1 MSKFERDRLLTSQ
14 IRLRRIVGALGIG
27 LPFILP
33 IASFVCMDAT
43 MVESSISAYYG
54 TEMRD
59 IFVGIMCV
67 IGVFLFA
74 YKGYDAW
81 DDRASHLAGVS
92 AVGVALFPVT
102 CYNEAIVAI
111 HYLSATVLFL
121 TLAYISRY
129 RFTRSSPK
137 KAKTEGKKKR
147 NKVYKWCAYVM
158 IFGLI
163 AIGAFKLSGL
173 SAMSC
178 NAAFIVSTIVLALII
193 ILFLIRV
200 CVLRVCYKK
209 EAILYRILKKFFS
222 KKLELVYKWVRLVYK
237 WVRLVIFFLF
247 PIGVGVW
254 AGCYLPCC
262 QSGCHRPCTFV
273 FAIEFVMLMA
283 FGLSWIV
290 KGDTLWSDE
299 DDKQSQCRSKKCRSK
314 KCCSKKC
321 CSKKC
326 CSKKCCSQKCC
337 SQKCCS
343 QKCCSK
349 KCCSQ
354 KCCSK
359 KCCSQKCCSQ
369 KCCSKK
375 CCSQKC
381 CSQKCCSQKCCGDE
395 KSDDDGENDNANK

>member
-1 MSKFERDRLLTSQ
+1 MNKFERDRLLTSQ
-14 IRLRRIVGALGIG
+14 IRLRRIVGSLGIG
-27 LPFILP
+27 LPFVLS

-43 MVESSISAYYG
+43 MVKCSISAYYG
-54 TEMRD
+54 SEMRD

-102 CYNEAIVAI
+102 CDNGAIVAI

-137 KAKTEGKKKR
+137 KAKTESKRKR
-147 NKVYKWCAYVM
+147 NLVYKWCAYVM

-173 SAMSC
+173 SAVKKFCLGMNNSTVC
-178 NAAFIVSTIVLALII
+178 IVFAGVLALMLV
-193 ILFLIRV
+193 LF
-200 CVLRVCYKK
+200 VLRAYFLWVCYRK
-209 EAILYRILKKFFS
+209 EAILYWILKALLWLLMAPLYWILKALRWLLMALLPRILKKRCF
-222 KKLELVYKWVRLVYK
+222 KKLGQVCIGQVYKWCIFA
-237 WVRLVIFFLF
+237 IFFLF
-247 PIGVGVW
+247 AIGVGVW
-254 AGCYLPCC
+254 AGCYLPGCL
-262 QSGCHRPCTFV
+262 SGWHRPCTFV

-299 DDKQSQCRSKKCRSK
+299 DDKQSPCCSQECCDK
-314 KCCSKKC
+314 KCCDDKKGDD
-321 CSKKC
+321 KKG
-326 CSKKCCSQKCC
+326 S
-337 SQKCCS
+337 
-343 QKCCSK
+343 
-349 KCCSQ
+349 
-354 KCCSK
+354 
-359 KCCSQKCCSQ
+359 
-369 KCCSKK
+369 
-375 CCSQKC
+375 
-381 CSQKCCSQKCCGDE
+381 DE
-395 KSDDDGENDNANK
+395 KGSDEKGGDDGENSNANE